1 MPQPD
6 RPRRSK
12 IDQASTIFLNRQ
24 RFASVLV
31 VASSLRTD
39 RIRGQIRLLRTSPA
53 TADKVRASMMNRS
66 EQAASIARALSYA
79 GGLFGD
85 LRVAVRSLRRVPSFW
100 ATIALT
106 LALGIGMNTAIFS
119 VVRGVLLRPLMN
131 RDEDR
136 LIYIQQSAPG
146 LQVSNATFSI
156 PEVTDIAAHLKT
168 ISQLGTFSTVDFS
181 ADGIGAARE
190 IHAGVVDGAYFAVMG
205 LKPVLG
211 RLLDERDDG
220 PSARGA
226 VVLTYKFW
234 AAVLHSD
241 PNVIGKS
248 IRLGSMMEVRS
259 ATVVGVLEPSV
270 PYPAET
276 QLIANIVTSPHHL
289 SATMVQG
296 REHRMTDIFGRLA
309 PGTSLNSA
317 RAELRSVYAT
327 MTAAHPE
334 VYKPQYHYQIGARLL
349 RDQINSEAT
358 TILWLLFGASG
369 LLFVIAC
376 SNVANLIL
384 ARTVRREPELAVR
397 AALGA
402 SVATIRRSL
411 LAEGLVLCGSGGLAG
426 VLLAIPMVTVLS
438 RYAFR
443 FSVRAA
449 DLTVDF
455 SLLWMGLALALA
467 AAVFLA
473 FAPRLPSGDSSRGPA
488 LTNGVGR
495 VTSSSRRRIRIFT
508 VVQVA
513 ASFLL
518 LAGAGVLLTTLRSM
532 QTAQPGFE
540 TGHVLIANLPLIS
553 DGRTPQQVDQFYQ
566 EALRKVSA
574 LPGVDSAST
583 AMWAPWLDRRY
594 LAFTLQFAVEG
605 RKGESGQDD
614 LRARFRFVSPGY
626 FATLAIPL
634 LEGRDFTEADRK
646 ESDMV
651 VVVSKSVTEQ
661 LFPGQD
667 AINRHIMW
675 TDPLIKVAGISP
687 NARRIVGVLADVDDA
702 NILPQHNLT
711 VYQPFAQGPVFGA
724 CLLVRAG
731 QDPIA
736 LVPSITKTI
745 RAVAATQP
753 VEHAST
759 LEDVRTEVLANNR
772 VNAIVFGGFATLA
785 LAISVVGI
793 AGVLAFSVSW
803 RTREFAIRLAVG
815 AQPRFILSNVLLDGA
830 TTAAIGVAAGGLL
843 GWGVSRLA
851 GNYISELQLPGPIP
865 LLGAAAIV
873 VVSAVLAS
881 FVPAARAARVD
892 TMQALRAD

>member
-1 MPQPD
+1 M
-6 RPRRSK
+6 
-12 IDQASTIFLNRQ
+12 STSNVNPPEHN
-24 RFASVLV
+24 ASVII
-31 VASSLRTD
+31 ST
-39 RIRGQIRLLRTSPA
+39 
-53 TADKVRASMMNRS
+53 
-66 EQAASIARALSYA
+66 LSYA
-79 GGLFGD
+79 GALLSD
-85 LRVAVRSLRRVPSFW
+85 LRVAVRSLRRTPSLW

-156 PEVTDIAAHLKT
+156 PEVTDIGAHLKT
-168 ISQLGTFSTVDFS
+168 IRRLGTFSTVDFS
-181 ADGIGAARE
+181 ADGFGATQE
-190 IHAGVVDGAYFAVMG
+190 IHAGVVDGAYFDVMG

-220 PSARGA
+220 PSAPGA

-234 AAVLHSD
+234 ATALRSD
-241 PNVIGKS
+241 PKVIGKVL
-248 IRLGSMMEVRS
+248 RLGSMMEARS

-309 PGTSLNSA
+309 PGASLNSA
-317 RAELRSVYAT
+317 RAELRGVYAT

-334 VYKPQYHYQIGARLL
+334 VYKPQHHYQINARLL
-349 RDQINSEAT
+349 RDQINSEAS

-384 ARTVRREPELAVR
+384 ARTVRRESELALR

-411 LAEGLVLCGSGGLAG
+411 LAEALILCGSGGLAG
-426 VLLAIPMVTVLS
+426 VLVAIPMVTVLS

-455 SLLWMGLALALA
+455 SLLWIGLALSLA

-473 FAPRLPSGDSSRGPA
+473 FAPRLPSDDSSRGTA
-488 LTNGVGR
+488 LTSGGSR
-495 VTSSSRRRIRIFT
+495 VTGSSRRRIRIFT

-540 TGHVLIANLPLIS
+540 TGHVLIADLPLIS
-553 DGRTPQQVDQFYQ
+553 DGRTPQQVAQFYQ
-566 EALRKVSA
+566 EAQRKIRT

-594 LAFTLQFAVEG
+594 LSFTLQFAVEG
-605 RKGESGQDD
+605 RKAERDTDD

-626 FATLAIPL
+626 FATLGIPL
-634 LEGRDFTEADRK
+634 LQGRDFNEADKK
-646 ESDMV
+646 ESEMV
-651 VVVSKSVTEQ
+651 VVVSKTVAQQ

-675 TDPLIKVAGISP
+675 TDPLVKVAGISP
-687 NARRIVGVLADVDDA
+687 SARRIVGVLADVDDA

-711 VYQPFAQGPVFGA
+711 IYQPFAQGPLYGA
-724 CLLVRAG
+724 CLLVRSSK
-731 QDPIA
+731 DPLT
-736 LVPSITKTI
+736 LVPAITKTI
-745 RAVAATQP
+745 RAAAATQP
-753 VEHAST
+753 VDHTST
-759 LEDVRTEVLANNR
+759 LEGVRTEVLANNR
-772 VNAIVFGGFATLA
+772 LNALVFGGFAILA

-815 AQPRFILSNVLLDGA
+815 AQPLGILANVLLDGA
-830 TTAAIGVAAGGLL
+830 TTAAVGITAGALV
-843 GWGVSRLA
+843 GWGLSRLA
-851 GNYISELQLPGPIP
+851 GNYIPELQLPGPIP
-865 LLGAAAIV
+865 LIVSAAV
-873 VVSAVLAS
+873 VVTSAVLAS

>member
-1 MPQPD
+1 M
-6 RPRRSK
+6 
-12 IDQASTIFLNRQ
+12 
-24 RFASVLV
+24 
-31 VASSLRTD
+31 TD
-39 RIRGQIRLLRTSPA
+39 PSEHKATRIT
-53 TADKVRASMMNRS
+53 
-66 EQAASIARALSYA
+66 RALSYA
-79 GGLFGD
+79 GGLLGD
-85 LRVAVRSLRRVPSFW
+85 LRVALRSLGRTPSLW
-100 ATIALT
+100 ATVALT

-156 PEVTDIAAHLKT
+156 PEISDISAHLKT
-168 ISQLGTFSTVDFS
+168 ISKLGTFSTVDFS
-181 ADGIGAARE
+181 AEGFGEARE
-190 IHAGVVDGAYFAVMG
+190 IHAGVVDGSYFEVMG

-211 RLLDERDDG
+211 RLLDKRDDG
-220 PSARGA
+220 PNAAGA

-234 AAVLHSD
+234 ATVLHSD
-241 PNVIGKS
+241 PKVIGRA
-248 IRLGSMMEVRS
+248 IRLGSMMEIRS
-259 ATVVGVLEPSV
+259 ATIVGVLEPSI

-296 REHRMTDIFGRLA
+296 REHRMTDVFGRLA
-309 PGTSLNSA
+309 PGASLKSA
-317 RAELRSVYAT
+317 RAELRTVYAA
-327 MTAAHPE
+327 MVADHPA
-334 VYKPQYHYQIGARLL
+334 VYKPQHHFQIDARLM
-349 RDQINSEAT
+349 RDQINADAS

-384 ARTVRREPELAVR
+384 ARTVRRESELAVR

-402 SVATIRRSL
+402 SAAAIRRSL
-411 LAEGLVLCGSGGLAG
+411 LAEGLILCGSGGLAG
-426 VLLAIPMVTVLS
+426 VLVAIPMVTVLA
-438 RYAFR
+438 RYALR

-449 DLTVDF
+449 DLTIDF
-455 SLLWMGLALALA
+455 GLLWTGLVLALA

-473 FAPRLPSGDSSRGPA
+473 FAPRLPSENSSRGPA
-488 LTNGVGR
+488 LTSGAGR
-495 VTSSSRRRIRIFT
+495 VTGSRRRIRVFT
-508 VVQVA
+508 VVQIA

-518 LAGAGVLLTTLRSM
+518 LASAGVLLTTLHSM
-532 QTAQPGFE
+532 QKAQPGFE

-553 DGRTPQQVDQFYQ
+553 DGRTPQQVAQFYQ

-574 LPGVDSAST
+574 LPGVDSAAT
-583 AMWAPWLDRRY
+583 AMWAPWLERRF
-594 LAFTLQFAVEG
+594 LNFTLQFAVEG
-605 RKGESGQDD
+605 RKGESGTDD

-626 FATLAIPL
+626 FATLGIPFI
-634 LEGRDFTEADRK
+634 EGRDFTEADRK
-646 ESDMV
+646 ESELV
-651 VVVSKSVTEQ
+651 VIVSKSVARQ

-667 AINRHIMW
+667 AVNRHIMW

-687 NARRIVGVLADVDDA
+687 NSCRIIGVLADVDDA

-711 VYQPFAQGPVFGA
+711 IYQPFAQGPLFGA
-724 CLLVRAG
+724 CLLVHAG
-731 QDPIA
+731 KDPSA
-736 LVPSITKTI
+736 LVPAITKTI

-772 VNAIVFGGFATLA
+772 VNAIVFGGFAILA
-785 LAISVVGI
+785 LAISLVGI

-815 AQPRFILSNVLLDGA
+815 AQPRWILASVLIEGA
-830 TTAAIGVAAGGLL
+830 TTAAIGIAAGGMV
-843 GWGVSRLA
+843 GWGLSRLA
-851 GNYISELQLPGPIP
+851 GNYVSELQLPGPIP
-865 LLGAAAIV
+865 LIGSAAV
-873 VVSAVLAS
+873 VVMSAVLAS
-881 FVPAARAARVD
+881 LVPAARAARVD
-892 TMQALRAD
+892 TMQAIRTE